1 MKRILIVED
10 DVAIARGLKDNLE
23 YDSFEVEVAGGGE
36 RGWEFIRERKPDLV
50 ILDLMLPGISGF
62 DLCRRMRREGC
73 LLPVLMLTARGD
85 AKDRVHGLEIGA
97 DDYVTKPFAIEEVLA
112 RVHALLRRAG
122 RSKLDALPDYL
133 RLGDVEVD
141 FERFEARKAGAPI
154 ELSRKEFGLLRLL
167 AAREGKAVTREDLL
181 NEVWG
186 YDRFPTTRTVD
197 THVAQLRAKI
207 EDDPAQPR
215 FLRTIHG
222 VGYKLTIGEADV
234 IK

>member
-23 YDSFEVEVAGGGE
+23 YDSFEVEVAADGE
-36 RGWEFIRERKPDLV
+36 RGWEIIREHKPDLV
-50 ILDLMLPGISGF
+50 ILDIMLPGISGF
-62 DLCRRMRREGC
+62 ELCRRMRREGY

-97 DDYVTKPFAIEEVLA
+97 DDYVSKPFALEEVLA

-122 RSKLDALPDYL
+122 RSKLDDLPDFL

-141 FERFEARKAGAPI
+141 FERFEARKAGRPI

-167 AAREGKAVTREDLL
+167 AARAGKAVTREDLL

-197 THVAQLRAKI
+197 THVAQLRSKI
-207 EDDPAQPR
+207 EEDPAQPR

-222 VGYKLTIGEADV
+222 VGYKLTIGENDI